1 MPKTFIFFRS
11 TGESQ
16 ELEHSASSTNPH
28 TVSLYAD
35 AQEFPAP
42 VVQIAPTRRGIMAN
56 SMMSNSDYYV
66 ETSDNTPVIASS
78 NRNDVIT

>member
-1 MPKTFIFFRS
+1 MRF

-16 ELEHSASSTNPH
+16 ELERSASSTNPH

-42 VVQIAPTRRGIMAN
+42 VVQIAPTRCGIMAN
-56 SMMSNSDYYV
+56 SVMSNSDYYV
-66 ETSDNTPVIASS
+66 ETSDSNASVTASSS

>member
-1 MPKTFIFFRS
+1 MVRS
-11 TGESQ
+11 IGESQ

-42 VVQIAPTRRGIMAN
+42 IIQIAPTRRGIIGN
-56 SMMSNSDYYV
+56 SVISNSDYYV
-66 ETSDNTPVIASS
+66 ETSDNTSVTASNS

>member
-1 MPKTFIFFRS
+1 MFVYVRS

-16 ELEHSASSTNPH
+16 ELEHSTSSTNPH

-42 VVQIAPTRRGIMAN
+42 VVQIVPTRHGIMGN
-56 SMMSNSDYYV
+56 SVISNSDYYV
-66 ETSDNTPVIASS
+66 ETSDNTSVTASNS
-78 NRNDVIT
+78 NRNDIIT